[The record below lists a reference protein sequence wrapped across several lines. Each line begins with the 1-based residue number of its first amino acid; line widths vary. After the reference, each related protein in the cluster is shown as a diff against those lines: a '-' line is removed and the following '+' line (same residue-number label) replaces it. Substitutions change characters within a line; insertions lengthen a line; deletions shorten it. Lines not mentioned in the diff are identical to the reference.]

1 MSGMKAGW
9 DSTLKTNIILAD
21 IFDVLNSIAHGLG
34 GSKHRVKP
42 YPRPF
47 EDKKDKKIGSGACAS
62 VDDLR
67 AFFEVKR
74 NGR

>member
-1 MSGMKAGW
+1 MQVGW

-21 IFDVLNSIAHGLG
+21 IFDVLNSLAHGLG

-47 EDKKDKKIGSGACAS
+47 DKDKKDKKIGKGACAS
-62 VDDLR
+62 VDELR
-67 AFFEVKR
+67 KWFEVKR
-74 NGR
+74 YGR

>member
-1 MSGMKAGW
+1 MKVGW

-34 GSKHRVKP
+34 GSKHKVKP

-47 EDKKDKKIGSGACAS
+47 EDKKEDKKIGKGAVAS
-62 VDDLR
+62 VDELR
-67 AFFEVKR
+67 EFFEVKR